1 MANRTHLS
9 QAYELDT
16 HDGVAVLRLVAPI
29 YDLARDLA
37 AKESV
42 LTAIAGLELDEAARV
57 LLVLAPADGFDPEAY
72 ARFLN
77 QGPAALASA
86 DATSSRL
93 DVEYS
98 REENALAQFIVALH
112 RLPRLTITCLRGR
125 VAAPFVGTCLASDF
139 RLAGTDTELHLNH
152 LALGVPPGGGLGFF
166 LPRYVG
172 CGRALELLVQEAPLD
187 AATARQLGL
196 ITEVLPVADFEAQC
210 VAWAT
215 RLARAPL
222 VALQGL
228 KTLCHA
234 YPEAE
239 LSGYLQTET
248 KTMRQA
254 MLAHWA
260 RARASAASAG

>member
-1 MANRTHLS
+1 MANRARPT
-9 QAYELDT
+9 QAYELAT
-16 HDGVAVLRLVAPI
+16 HDGVAILRLVTPI
-29 YDLARDLA
+29 YDLAHDLA

-42 LTAIAGLELDEAARV
+42 LAAIAALELDEATRV
-57 LLVLAPADGFDPEAY
+57 LLVLAPADGFDPDAY
-72 ARFLN
+72 AQFLN
-77 QGPAALASA
+77 QGPGTLASA
-86 DATSSRL
+86 SATSSRL
-93 DVEYS
+93 DIEYS

-139 RLAGTDTELHLNH
+139 RLAGADTELHLNH

-172 CGRALELLVQEAPLD
+172 CGRALELLVQETPLT
-187 AATARQLGL
+187 ATTARQLGL
-196 ITEVLPVADFEAQC
+196 ITQVLPVADFEAQC

-228 KTLCHA
+228 KTLCQA

-239 LSGYLQTET
+239 LNAYLQTET

-254 MLAHWA
+254 MLTHWA
-260 RARASAASAG
+260 GARAPADSAG